1 VLFRQLVVIGSL
13 LLVAVVLQTSVLS
26 RLGLPGATPDLVVVT
41 VVAVALALGPGPGA
55 LTGFLGGALMD
66 IATPSDSILGL
77 ASIVLVGVGL
87 AVGVAVDREDSS
99 IWTLSLISGA
109 ACGAATLGTALL
121 SAVLGSER
129 IIWASVPGVTLTTVL
144 YGLILGRVMIPLV
157 GMLSRRLVPE
167 AYLD

>member
-1 VLFRQLVVIGSL
+1 VLFRQLAVIGSL

-26 RLGLPGATPDLVVVT
+26 KLGLPGATPDLVVVT
-41 VVAVALALGPGPGA
+41 VVAVAMALGPGPGA
-55 LTGFLGGALMD
+55 LTGFLGGALLD

-87 AVGVAVDREDSS
+87 AVGVSIDREDSS
-99 IWTLSLISGA
+99 IWTLSLVAGA
-109 ACGAATLGTALL
+109 ACGAATLGTAVL

-129 IIWASVPGVTLTTVL
+129 IIWSVVPGVTLTTVL

>member
-1 VLFRQLVVIGSL
+1 MLFRQLVVIGSL
-13 LLVAVVLQTSVLS
+13 LLLAVVLQTSVLS

-87 AVGVAVDREDSS
+87 AVGVFIDREDSS
-99 IWTLSLISGA
+99 IWTLSLVAGG
-109 ACGAATLGTALL
+109 ACGAATLGTAVL

-129 IIWASVPGVTLTTVL
+129 IIWTAVPGVTLTTVI

-157 GMLSRRLVPE
+157 GMMSRRLVPE

>member
-1 VLFRQLVVIGSL
+1 VLFRQIVVIGSL
-13 LLVAVVLQTSVLS
+13 LLAAVVLQTTVLS

-41 VVAVALALGPGPGA
+41 VVAVALALGPAAGA
-55 LTGFLGGALMD
+55 LTGFLGGALLD
-66 IATPSDSILGL
+66 VATPSDSILGL
-77 ASIVLVGVGL
+77 ASIVLIAVGL

-99 IWTLSLISGA
+99 IWTLSVIAGA
-109 ACGAATLGTALL
+109 ACGAAALGTALL
-121 SAVLGSER
+121 SAILGSER
-129 IIWASVPGVTLTTVL
+129 IIWAVVPGVTLTTVL

>member
-1 VLFRQLVVIGSL
+1 MVVRQLVVIASL
-13 LLVAVVLQTSVLS
+13 LLAAVVLQTTVLS

-55 LTGFLGGALMD
+55 LTGFLGGALLD
-66 IATPSDSILGL
+66 IATPSDAIVGL
-77 ASIVLVGVGL
+77 ASIVLVAVGL
-87 AVGVAVDREDSS
+87 AVGVVMDREESN
-99 IWTLSLISGA
+99 IWVMSLVAGA
-109 ACGAATLGTALL
+109 ACGGAALATALL

-129 IIWASVPGVTLTTVL
+129 IVWDVVPGVTLTTVL

-157 GMLSRRLVPE
+157 GVLSRRLVPE

>member
-1 VLFRQLVVIGSL
+1 MLFRQLAVIGSL

-26 RLGLPGATPDLVVVT
+26 KLGLPGATPDLVVVT
-41 VVAVALALGPGPGA
+41 VVAVAMALGPGPGA
-55 LTGFLGGALMD
+55 LTGFLGGALLD

-87 AVGVAVDREDSS
+87 AVGVSIDREDSS
-99 IWTLSLISGA
+99 IWTLSLVAGA
-109 ACGAATLGTALL
+109 ACGAATLGTAVL

-129 IIWASVPGVTLTTVL
+129 IIWSVVPGVTLTTVL